1 EPEWVEH
8 DYPALGDLVQLFAN
22 AKFQQADIDNVIAA
36 CHPHPVAKV
45 ADTFRRITAAAHPAY
60 GRHTRVVPSADVA
73 FVYQAEKLTLGH
85 DRVVHVESCELILP
99 GGIDIELLYEPVVQL
114 PVWNELQG
122 TDAVGNF
129 FDGVGLAMR
138 KVVHRI
144 NAPLVAGSVM
154 VRVLD
159 AIHNRVAHVHIGVS
173 HVDLGAEYL
182 FAVLELAGP
191 HVGKQGEI
199 FLDTT

>member
-1 EPEWVEH
+1 GIFHEVLPFDIQFSSEGYGSCTTVPGLGVVFAFEHLRLAFRIVGDDEPEWVEH
-8 DYPALGDLVQLFAN
+8 DHPALGDLVQVFAN
-22 AKFQQADIDNVIAA
+22 AKFQQADIDNVIAS

-129 FDGVGLAMR
+129 FD
-138 KVVHRI
+138 
-144 NAPLVAGSVM
+144 
-154 VRVLD
+154 
-159 AIHNRVAHVHIGVS
+159 
-173 HVDLGAEYL
+173 
-182 FAVLELAGP
+182 
-191 HVGKQGEI
+191 
-199 FLDTT
+199 